1 MVKRER
7 ERERQTES
15 DRDRQRDREIESK
28 RAIRMLVLLMND
40 LPLVFFYRIVP
51 SDLQGLLSLS

>member
-7 ERERQTES
+7 ERER
-15 DRDRQRDREIESK
+15 DRQRVIEIDREIESK